1 MAPFG
6 GQDDRF
12 RGPGDARP
20 NPADWSDEDR
30 ARYEEL
36 QRREQGILLLKVF
49 AIERMS
55 HTTNCPIKIWKII
68 VIDENMDF
76 HRFRIFEYLNY
87 RIFEFPD
94 DRFYYSKAYYLQKRL
109 IMPISA
115 ITPMTKGNI
124 LICYFCKYKVTV
136 VYSSQ
141 FE

>member
-115 ITPMTKGNI
+115 ITPMTQGNI
-124 LICYFCKYKVTV
+124 
-136 VYSSQ
+136 
-141 FE
+141 

>member
-55 HTTNCPIKIWKII
+55 HTTNCPIRIWKII
-68 VIDENMDF
+68 VVGENMEF

-115 ITPMTKGNI
+115 ITPMTQGNI
-124 LICYFCKYKVTV
+124 
-136 VYSSQ
+136 
-141 FE
+141 

>member
-68 VIDENMDF
+68 VVDENMDF
-76 HRFRIFEYLNY
+76 H
-87 RIFEFPD
+87 
-94 DRFYYSKAYYLQKRL
+94 
-109 IMPISA
+109 
-115 ITPMTKGNI
+115 
-124 LICYFCKYKVTV
+124 
-136 VYSSQ
+136 
-141 FE
+141 

>member
-68 VIDENMDF
+68 VVDENMDF

-115 ITPMTKGNI
+115 ITPMTQGN
-124 LICYFCKYKVTV
+124 L
-136 VYSSQ
+136 
-141 FE
+141 

>member
-68 VIDENMDF
+68 VVDENMDF

-115 ITPMTKGNI
+115 ITPMTQGNI
-124 LICYFCKYKVTV
+124 
-136 VYSSQ
+136 
-141 FE
+141 

>member
-68 VIDENMDF
+68 VVGENMEF
-76 HRFRIFEYLNY
+76 YRFRIFEYLNY

-115 ITPMTKGNI
+115 ITPMTQGNI
-124 LICYFCKYKVTV
+124 
-136 VYSSQ
+136 
-141 FE
+141 

>member
-115 ITPMTKGNI
+115 ITPMTQGN
-124 LICYFCKYKVTV
+124 L
-136 VYSSQ
+136 
-141 FE
+141 

>member
-87 RIFEFPD
+87 RIFEFSD
-94 DRFYYSKAYYLQKRL
+94 DRIYYSKVYYLQKRL

-115 ITPMTKGNI
+115 ITPMTQGN
-124 LICYFCKYKVTV
+124 L
-136 VYSSQ
+136 
-141 FE
+141 

>member
-68 VIDENMDF
+68 VVGENMEF

-115 ITPMTKGNI
+115 ITPMTQGNI
-124 LICYFCKYKVTV
+124 
-136 VYSSQ
+136 
-141 FE
+141 

>member
-87 RIFEFPD
+87 RIFEFSD
-94 DRFYYSKAYYLQKRL
+94 DRLYYSKVYYLQKRL

-115 ITPMTKGNI
+115 ITPMTQGNI
-124 LICYFCKYKVTV
+124 
-136 VYSSQ
+136 
-141 FE
+141 

>member
-68 VIDENMDF
+68 VVGENMEF

-115 ITPMTKGNI
+115 ITPMTQGN
-124 LICYFCKYKVTV
+124 L
-136 VYSSQ
+136 
-141 FE
+141 

>member
-68 VIDENMDF
+68 VVGENMEF

-87 RIFEFPD
+87 RIFEFSD
-94 DRFYYSKAYYLQKRL
+94 DRLYYSKVYYLQKRL

-115 ITPMTKGNI
+115 ITPMTQGNI
-124 LICYFCKYKVTV
+124 
-136 VYSSQ
+136 
-141 FE
+141 

>member
-68 VIDENMDF
+68 VVGENMEF

-94 DRFYYSKAYYLQKRL
+94 DRFYYCKAYYLQKRL

-115 ITPMTKGNI
+115 ITPMTQGNI
-124 LICYFCKYKVTV
+124 
-136 VYSSQ
+136 
-141 FE
+141 

>member
-1 MAPFG
+1 MAPYR
-6 GQDDRF
+6 GQDDGI
-12 RGPGDARP
+12 RGPGDNRP
-20 NPADWSDEDR
+20 NPADWPDEER

-49 AIERMS
+49 QIERIS
-55 HTTNCPIKIWKII
+55 KSTNCPIRIWK
-68 VIDENMDF
+68 VILIGKNMEF

-87 RIFEFPD
+87 RIFEVPD

-115 ITPMTKGNI
+115 ITPMSKGKL
-124 LICYFCKYKVTV
+124 LICYFCKYKLTV
-136 VYSSQ
+136 VNNSQ

>member
-68 VIDENMDF
+68 VVGENMDF

-115 ITPMTKGNI
+115 ITPMTQGNI
-124 LICYFCKYKVTV
+124 
-136 VYSSQ
+136 
-141 FE
+141 

>member
-68 VIDENMDF
+68 VFDENMDF

-115 ITPMTKGNI
+115 ITPMTQGNI
-124 LICYFCKYKVTV
+124 
-136 VYSSQ
+136 
-141 FE
+141 

>member
-68 VIDENMDF
+68 VVGENMEF

-87 RIFEFPD
+87 RIFEFSD
-94 DRFYYSKAYYLQKRL
+94 DRLYYSKVYYLQKRL

-115 ITPMTKGNI
+115 ITPMTQGN
-124 LICYFCKYKVTV
+124 L
-136 VYSSQ
+136 
-141 FE
+141 

>member
-68 VIDENMDF
+68 VVGENMDF

-115 ITPMTKGNI
+115 ITPMTQGN
-124 LICYFCKYKVTV
+124 L
-136 VYSSQ
+136 
-141 FE
+141 